1 MIPQTWVPYHRDED
15 DELLG
20 YLVPTGGAHDPRVA
34 PVTVFGHPL
43 ADAGDVEDSKRVL
56 EAVGLSYLADRWM
69 LTLPSNSAQS
79 GAIRI
84 AVQIVEAT
92 PTRLVVQNV
101 DFGYEGDYGT
111 RFELEVPDTGRL
123 SRD

>member
-15 DELLG
+15 GELVG
-20 YLVPTGGAHDPRVA
+20 YLVPTGDARVT
-34 PVTVFGHPL
+34 PLTVFGHPL
-43 ADAGDVEDSKRVL
+43 AGAGDIEDAERVL

-69 LTLPSNSAQS
+69 LTLPADSSRTDTA
-79 GAIRI
+79 RV

-92 PTRLVVQNV
+92 PTRLVVQSV
-101 DFGYEGDYGT
+101 DFGFEGDYGT

>member
-1 MIPQTWVPYHRDED
+1 MIPQTWVPYHREED

-20 YLVPTGGAHDPRVA
+20 YLVPVGDALDQRVV

-43 ADAGDVEDSKRVL
+43 ADVSDVEDAGQVL
-56 EAVGLSYLADRWM
+56 GAVGLSYLADRWM
-69 LTLPSNSAQS
+69 LTLPEDSAQRD
-79 GAIRI
+79 ATRI

-92 PTRLVVQNV
+92 PTRLVVQSV

-123 SRD
+123 SRN